1 MYHSDRNFRRR
12 VKRAFWDLERRLS
25 RWYWGLKTLPR
36 RIVGWLLVIGFLVG
50 VWIAGSYIFKGCSY
64 VCSEIGDWWSSEEV
78 PATEAGIGDYSGSYK
93 HREFITGEKNP
104 KRSVNLSRD
113 FNDINATHLQAAR
126 KLGIPPQPNRDALMQ
141 MTDRL
146 VALEETR
153 YYCLDP
159 MTQSVPY
166 LVPDAADFLTA
177 LGKLWQ
183 EYHGTNS
190 RYIITSCTRSDA
202 DVRSLKKSNVNAT
215 EDSAHRYGTTIDI
228 TYNRYDRKGNTTD
241 GKLKEDLARALYDMQ
256 QAGHCYVKYE
266 YKQACF
272 HITVRPK

>member
-1 MYHSDRNFRRR
+1 M
-12 VKRAFWDLERRLS
+12 KRAFWDLERRLS
-25 RWYWGLKTLPR
+25 RWYWGLRALPR
-36 RIVGWLLVIGFLVG
+36 RIVGWLLVISFLVA
-50 VWIAGSYIFKGCSY
+50 VWIAGSYLISGCNY
-64 VCSEIGDWWSSEEV
+64 VCSEVGEWWNGITSDEEEDANGPQV
-78 PATEAGIGDYSGSYK
+78 RLNDYSGNYR
-93 HREFITGEKNP
+93 HREFETGERNP

-113 FNDINATHLQAAR
+113 FNDINETHLQAAR

-202 DVRSLKKSNVNAT
+202 DVKSLRRSNVNAT

-228 TYNRYDRKGNTTD
+228 TYNRFDRRGRTTD